1 MPAHRTDKSAH
12 LNEMGNH
19 YNPTTLCETSFPSY
33 TRQDIP
39 MHSTK
44 ERTKRIQLPDSAR
57 DTVQNNST
65 MPLHR
70 KSGITGPTKNPRLI
84 NCFSLYKEQTV
95 DSHSHPKKLYT
106 KKLKTIVQL
115 HIIIC
120 FFSVFF
126 FVSLLLFPRR
136 HIFYL
141 LSRQSMPPLSVVV
154 QSLME
159 TYALR

>member
-1 MPAHRTDKSAH
+1 MKWEITIIPPSRMKYLFHRIRDKVFQCTA
-12 LNEMGNH
+12 
-19 YNPTTLCETSFPSY
+19 
-33 TRQDIP
+33 Q
-39 MHSTK
+39 
-44 ERTKRIQLPDSAR
+44 
-57 DTVQNNST
+57 
-65 MPLHR
+65 
-70 KSGITGPTKNPRLI
+70 KSGQNEYSYRILHVIQCKITAQCPCGPTKNPRLI